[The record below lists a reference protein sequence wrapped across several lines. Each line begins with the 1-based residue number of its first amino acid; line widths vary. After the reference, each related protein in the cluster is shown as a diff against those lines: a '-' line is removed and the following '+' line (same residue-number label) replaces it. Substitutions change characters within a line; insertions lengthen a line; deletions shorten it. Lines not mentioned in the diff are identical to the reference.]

1 MNDITFD
8 EVLSAYYSCRKRKR
22 NSNQQIE
29 FEFNL
34 ESNLWELYLELK
46 SEKYV
51 PEFHIFFIVLKPK
64 PREVWAASFKDRIV
78 HHLLFNRIK
87 FIEEDYIQTTYACIK
102 QRGTLKAAKDVQKTF
117 RKLWQQRSEYRV
129 LQVDISNFYVS
140 IDKDIIRTQLY
151 PKIDNLTTIHLLNLF
166 INQDPTKNFIYQGN
180 EKLRLLIPE
189 SKSLLNKETGL
200 PIGNLTSQF
209 FANNYLNN
217 FDWFCKNKI
226 TDYYFRYMD
235 DLIFIL
241 PKEKSIQATLSM
253 INDYLLKL
261 NMRLNQKKT
270 KHNKLENGVNYV
282 GYIIKPF
289 SIYIRNATKNR
300 AKLAI
305 NPKSIN
311 SYFGMMIHL
320 NCYNLR
326 KSIAIKNDLKRSYY
340 AKLIPPK
347 TSP

>member
-22 NSNQQIE
+22 NSKQQIE

-46 SEKYV
+46 YEKYV
-51 PEFHIFFIVLKPK
+51 PGFHIFFIVLKPK

-87 FIEEDYIQTTYACIK
+87 FIEEDYIKTTYACIK
-102 QRGTLKAAKDVQKTF
+102 QRGTLKAAKDVQKAF
-117 RKLWQQRSEYRV
+117 RKLWPNNKEYRV

-140 IDKDIIRTQLY
+140 INKETIKTQLY
-151 PKIDNLTTIHLLNLF
+151 PKINNSTTLYLINLF
-166 INQDPTKNFIYQGN
+166 INQDPTENFIYQGD

-189 SKSLLNKETGL
+189 NKSLLNKETGL

-209 FANNYLNN
+209 FANNYLND
-217 FDWFCKNKI
+217 FDWFCRNEI
-226 TDYYFRYMD
+226 TEYYFRYMD

-241 PKEKSIQATLSM
+241 PKEKSIKSIISL
-253 INDYLLKL
+253 INEYLLKL
-261 NMRLNQKKT
+261 NMKLNPKKT
-270 KHNKLENGVNYV
+270 KHNKLENGVNFV

-289 SIYIRNATKNR
+289 SIYIRNSTKNK
-300 AKLAI
+300 AKLAV

-311 SYFGMMIHL
+311 SYFGMMTHL

-326 KSIAIKNDLKRSYY
+326 KSIAIKNNLKMSYY
-340 AKLIPPK
+340 KKLIP
-347 TSP
+347 